1 MKTNDLI
8 RLLEEDAP
16 AGMSLSRRITLA
28 LVAGVVIAALL
39 LVVTVGL
46 RHNLASVFE
55 TARVIFKIGET
66 LLLATLAAALVYR
79 IGKPDLPARTRW
91 LVLLVPLGLLAG
103 AVIAELVALPPAD
116 WGGSWLGQHAAF
128 CVFFIPVLALAPLA
142 AFLAALK
149 AGAPENPALA
159 GCAAGL
165 AAGAIAAAVYAW
177 HCPDDSPLFVATWYV
192 IAIGIVTAAGGLI
205 GRRTLAW

>member
-28 LVAGVVIAALL
+28 LVAGVALAVLL
-39 LVVTVGL
+39 LIATVGL
-46 RHNLASVFE
+46 RHDIASVFE

-66 LLLATLAAALVYR
+66 LLLAILASALVYR
-79 IGKPDLPARTRW
+79 IGKPDLPTSNRW
-91 LVLLVPLGLLAG
+91 MVLLVPLALLAA
-103 AVIAELVALPPAD
+103 AVVVELVTLPQAE
-116 WGGSWLGQHAAF
+116 WASSWRGQHAAF

-142 AFLAALK
+142 GFLTALK
-149 AGAPENPALA
+149 AGAPKNPTLA
-159 GCAAGL
+159 GVAAGL

-177 HCPDDSPLFVATWYV
+177 HCPDDSPLFGATWYM

>member
-16 AGMSLSRRITLA
+16 AGMSLGRRITLA
-28 LVAGVVIAALL
+28 LLAGVVVAALL
-39 LVVTVGL
+39 LIVTVGL

-55 TARVIFKIGET
+55 TARVIFKVGET
-66 LLLATLAAALVYR
+66 LLLAILASALVYR
-79 IGKPDLPARTRW
+79 IGKPDLPARTRA
-91 LVLLVPLGLLAG
+91 LMLLVPLGLLVA
-103 AVIAELVALPPAD
+103 AVVTELALLPPAD
-116 WGGSWLGQHAAF
+116 WVSSWRGQHAAF

-159 GCAAGL
+159 GAAAGL

-205 GRRTLAW
+205 GRRSLAW

>member
-16 AGMSLSRRITLA
+16 AGMSLGRRITLA
-28 LVAGVVIAALL
+28 LLAGVVVAALL
-39 LVVTVGL
+39 LIVTVGL

-55 TARVIFKIGET
+55 TARVIFKVGET
-66 LLLATLAAALVYR
+66 LLLAILASALVYR
-79 IGKPDLPARTRW
+79 IGKPDLPARTRA
-91 LVLLVPLGLLAG
+91 LMLLVPLGLLVA
-103 AVIAELVALPPAD
+103 AVVTELALLPPAD
-116 WGGSWLGQHAAF
+116 WGSSWRGQHAAF

-142 AFLAALK
+142 AFLVAL
-149 AGAPENPALA
+149 NPALA
-159 GCAAGL
+159 GAAAGL

-205 GRRTLAW
+205 GRRSLAW